1 MGWLSRLFGRKEE
14 EKAKNAQNVEAVRNQ
29 QASAPASTATA
40 TTPPERMGLDGQYDQ
55 SGLAKRVA
63 YAFDQDAQLDDIETL
78 WVAQSNSTVVLKGKV
93 PDQNILN
100 RMVTVAKGVNGA
112 TAVDTSEVTIG

>member
-1 MGWLSRLFGRKEE
+1 MGWLGRLFGRKEE
-14 EKAKNAQNVEAVRNQ
+14 EKAKNAQNVEVVKNH

-40 TTPPERMGLDGQYDQ
+40 SIPPERMGLDGQYDQ

-63 YAFDQDAQLDDIETL
+63 YAFDQDAQLDDVETL

-93 PDQNILN
+93 PDQNLLN

-112 TAVDTSEVTIG
+112 SSVDTSQVTIG